1 MKHAAAAKDT
11 KDPYAMAHAPPV
23 YPMYPP
29 YPGFPPP
36 VSGYMQRPGPPE
48 AEAFRMPPNPNGGIP
63 PRPVTDSG
71 KDDDT
76 HARGHQGRPQDNGGY
91 RRMQLPGRAPAPN
104 LTSRQDPRN
113 AAAAG
118 GGQIIRRKGGPMR
131 GTHPAEI
138 NKQITGAK
146 DVWVIVDIVLQ
157 HGTEFD
163 AVNVATALHR
173 MAKACPDDPTELL
186 RSSGF
191 EQLLMMVE
199 AQVCKQPV
207 ALLAEQSCLFVCAY
221 PPAVCCVHESASIF
235 IQVQCAI
242 MLKALHWLCNH

>member
-1 MKHAAAAKDT
+1 
-11 KDPYAMAHAPPV
+11 MAHAPPA

-36 VSGYMQRPGPPE
+36 VSGYMRAPS
-48 AEAFRMPPNPNGGIP
+48 AADIDAFRMPPGGAA
-63 PRPVTDSG
+63 PRPDVS
-71 KDDDT
+71 KDDDS
-76 HARGHQGRPQDNGGY
+76 HGRRSNYGQDNGGS
-91 RRMQLPGRAPAPN
+91 RRMQLPGRAPAQN
-104 LTSRQDPRN
+104 LRPDPRN

-157 HGTEFD
+157 HGSEFD

-186 RSSGF
+186 RSTGF
-191 EQLLMMVE
+191 EQLLLMVE
-199 AQVCKQPV
+199 GQVCIGPQ
-207 ALLAEQSCLFVCAY
+207 
-221 PPAVCCVHESASIF
+221 
-235 IQVQCAI
+235 
-242 MLKALHWLCNH
+242 

>member
-1 MKHAAAAKDT
+1 
-11 KDPYAMAHAPPV
+11 MAHAPPA

-36 VSGYMQRPGPPE
+36 VSNYMRGPTP
-48 AEAFRMPPNPNGGIP
+48 ADLEAFRMPPSSIP
-63 PRPVTDSG
+63 PRPMLEAPKEDESQ
-71 KDDDT
+71 
-76 HARGHQGRPQDNGGY
+76 ARRPNHWQDNGGN
-91 RRMQLPGRAPAPN
+91 RRMQLPGRTPAQN
-104 LTSRQDPRN
+104 LRSQPDPRN

-191 EQLLMMVE
+191 EQLLNMVE
-199 AQVCKQPV
+199 AQVCTASVLACLTMKWSFPKFWLYDTYS
-207 ALLAEQSCLFVCAY
+207 LLCLYHLA
-221 PPAVCCVHESASIF
+221 
-235 IQVQCAI
+235 
-242 MLKALHWLCNH
+242 